1 MASRRTVRRMAGFI
15 SRFFS
20 DHLLQLVA
28 DPRGEQGRRWKS
40 CLPLLKAVLL
50 GLACGCKGLA
60 EVEDLTAD
68 MHVGIRRLLDIPR
81 RIPDTT
87 LRDLLCR
94 LDPQSLATLLYVVG
108 YDAWRRKAL
117 VPTGDFPWGILSCDG
132 KYPVIRDTEVSTYLQ
147 VHHDEDRQAIY
158 GMLRTI
164 TATLITAEGRPIL
177 GATPV
182 LGDTNEQGSFQQAFG
197 DLVRIYGRLFRMVM
211 YDAGAASLANA
222 DAVRKAGKDYFF
234 QVADPRWVMY
244 QTLEMLLKDKE
255 TVASDEEIISSSKRV
270 VRHLSMVA
278 LHPTEKNLT
287 IWGHART
294 AFKVYSETYEG
305 GELKGTLTRYYIT
318 SLEAAEL
325 PAEKWLRLIVLRWGV
340 ETSHQILDGAFA
352 EDDRPW
358 ITKDARGALAV
369 MLLRRVAYT
378 LLTLYRSVTQ
388 RSDENRLQPF
398 RKVMEWMKD
407 TVKWPNE
414 DELESLRSRSFA
426 VPPAL
431 ACA

>member
-20 DHLLQLVA
+20 DHLLQVVA

-60 EVEDLTAD
+60 EVEELTAD

-81 RIPDTT
+81 RISDTT
-87 LRDLLCR
+87 LRDFLCM
-94 LDPQSLATLLYVVG
+94 LDPQSLSTLLYVVG

-117 VPTGDFPWGILSCDG
+117 VPTGDFPWGVLSNDG
-132 KYPVIRDTEVSTYLQ
+132 KYPVIRDTKTSTYLQ
-147 VHHDEDRQAIY
+147 VCHDEDGQAVY

-164 TATLITAEGRPIL
+164 TATLITAKGRPIL

-197 DLVRIYGRLFRMVM
+197 DLVRIYGRLFRVVM

-234 QVADPRWVMY
+234 QLADPQWVMY
-244 QTLEMLLKDKE
+244 RTLELLLRDKE
-255 TVASDEEIISSSKRV
+255 TVASDEEIISSRKRV
-270 VRHLSMVA
+270 VRQLSMVA

-287 IWGHART
+287 IWAHAQT
-294 AFKVYSETYEG
+294 AFKVTSETYEG
-305 GELKGTLTRYYIT
+305 GELKGTLTRYFIT
-318 SLEAAEL
+318 SLRAAEL
-325 PAEKWLRLIVLRWGV
+325 TAEKWLRLIVLRWGV

-358 ITKDARGALAV
+358 ITKDAQGALAV

-388 RSDENRLQPF
+388 RSDENRQQPF
-398 RKVMEWMKD
+398 RKVM
-407 TVKWPNE
+407 
-414 DELESLRSRSFA
+414 
-426 VPPAL
+426 
-431 ACA
+431 